1 MEKLLIVIVIVII
14 IIIIIIIKNNKIKK
28 NLFTK
33 SVRIHFIL
41 H

>member
-1 MEKLLIVIVIVII
+1 MEKLLIVIVIVI